1 MAPARKTSDEEYA
14 YLRSQLPR
22 YYNLKANHDR
32 SQFWT
37 DVQGE
42 FFVKFPIHAYCVERK
57 LLPAADE
64 VQLTQEETKGVL
76 DDAVRV
82 RKAVSLIFFL

>member
-57 LLPAADE
+57 LLP
-64 VQLTQEETKGVL
+64 ETKGVL